1 MAAHQSNRQAG
12 RLIHGS
18 SPCLL
23 LHACNPVDR
32 HPWRD
37 DAWAKAREEGKPVL
51 GSAGHGNCHWC
62 HVMGREYFADETIA
76 GPDAL
81 PLHRRFGA
89 HPVPNAL
96 FFGCITNGNL
106 LHSQYSSLPSS
117 TIFVCVEQACQLPVA
132 TVDEALNPLP

>member
-81 PLHRRFGA
+81 PLRRAFGT
-89 HPVPNAL
+89 HPVPKTLL
-96 FFGCITNGNL
+96 FPGMTTGTL
-106 LHSQYSSLPSS
+106 THLQRRSLPSS
-117 TIFVCVEQACQLPVA
+117 TIFARVDQACQLPVA
-132 TVDEALNPLP
+132 TVDEALNQLP